1 MKPWHIIVVLIVI
14 IVIFGAAKLPDI
26 ARSLG
31 QSAKVL
37 KKEMRELQDDVP
49 PGGYPAPPQPG
60 QYPQG
65 YSAQPLQPGFGQP
78 GQPGQYPQ
86 EPYPPQQYPQG
97 QYPPQGQPYVQQPG
111 QYPQADY
118 PQTDGQWQ
126 TGQNGA
132 SGQAQPGQ
140 SPQQS

>member
-1 MKPWHIIVVLIVI
+1 MKPWHIIVVLLVI

-49 PGGYPAPPQPG
+49 PGGYPQQGQAQPG

-65 YSAQPLQPGFGQP
+65 QPGQYP
-78 GQPGQYPQ
+78 QGQPGQYPQ
-86 EPYPPQQYPQG
+86 GQYPQGQPG
-97 QYPPQGQPYVQQPG
+97 QYPPQGQPYGQQSYPQGQFQQGYPAQPTPGQPG
-111 QYPQADY
+111 V
-118 PQTDGQWQ
+118 DGQWQ
-126 TGQNGA
+126 AGQNGA
-132 SGQAQPGQ
+132 A
-140 SPQQS
+140 PQQS